1 MKESSARSG
10 AYEMSNDES
19 NGDPGLCGEFEDSG
33 WFLGTLAAV
42 AIIASAA
49 LVASVWFGMLGGA
62 AK

>member
-1 MKESSARSG
+1 
-10 AYEMSNDES
+10 MSNDDVS
-19 NGDPGLCGEFEDSG
+19 NGDSGRGDSGLKELEDFG

-49 LVASVWFGMLGGA
+49 LMASVWFSMLGGA

>member
-1 MKESSARSG
+1 
-10 AYEMSNDES
+10 MSNDES
-19 NGDPGLCGEFEDSG
+19 NGDSGLCGEFEDSG

>member
-1 MKESSARSG
+1 
-10 AYEMSNDES
+10 MSNDDVS
-19 NGDPGLCGEFEDSG
+19 NSDSGRGDSGLKEFEDSG

-49 LVASVWFGMLGGA
+49 LMTSVWFGMFGGA